1 MSRAPAGKMHA
12 HPDQLPAAHLRI
24 ARHGAAAEQGPATSR
39 PAERV
44 LPVTAKIRIMRVQG
58 HALLNPRTRLLMLRR
73 FLHALRIRRSTR
85 SSGLGGACQV
95 PRGRARKMWMPSA
108 AGCRSLPVRPGGTT
122 GNLWPAQL
130 RTWEYAIA
138 ASYCCGRACAR
149 DACSHADSKIRS
161 FQKSLFLTS

>member
-1 MSRAPAGKMHA
+1 MHA
-12 HPDQLPAAHLRI
+12 HPNQLPAARMRI

-39 PAERV
+39 SAKRV
-44 LPVTAKIRIMRVQG
+44 LPVTPKIRITME
-58 HALLNPRTRLLMLRR
+58 L
-73 FLHALRIRRSTR
+73 
-85 SSGLGGACQV
+85 GACQV
-95 PRGRARKMWMPSA
+95 PRGCGRKMLMPASQGVA
-108 AGCRSLPVRPGGTT
+108 LYLSRPGGTT

-161 FQKSLFLTS
+161 FQKSLFLTSFSWTVRAFLEELLIFLDLWCPANRAVLEAKHELSN